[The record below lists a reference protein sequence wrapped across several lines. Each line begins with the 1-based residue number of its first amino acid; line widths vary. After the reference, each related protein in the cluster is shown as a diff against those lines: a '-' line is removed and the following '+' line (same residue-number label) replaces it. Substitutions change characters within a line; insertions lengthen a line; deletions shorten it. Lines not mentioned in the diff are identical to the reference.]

1 MERVRLNETLLDI
14 VLFVQ
19 SSQSYYTSKSILL
32 GTQEGSRKGVEKEY
46 RSIISEKVKDIL
58 KSGILGNR
66 YNLELALQF
75 RVTKEMM
82 ECQAEELGNF
92 ETDFRGRTDEE

>member
-32 GTQEGSRKGVEKEY
+32 GTQEGSRKGVEKVY
-46 RSIISEKVKDIL
+46 RSIPQEIFRKA
-58 KSGILGNR
+58 GILGNR